1 MKDVGGIG
9 MAEYSTARA
18 NGQIEVG
25 ITPLADALYSAWASP
40 LSSCEGHIVYRSWL
54 QRFLPFLFP
63 LVPFRPFVM
72 FSASEHYAK
81 AFQHNLNL
89 RSDNTYCWMVKGH
102 FHPNDYELVWTVEPF
117 DMRLDREEV
126 DLQLVQA
133 DIQILASISGQAAED
148 CKAAAKPI
156 SRDNANG

>member
-1 MKDVGGIG
+1 MKDVNGIG
-9 MAEYSTARA
+9 MAEYSVARA
-18 NGQIEVG
+18 NGLIEG
-25 ITPLADALYSAWASP
+25 RISPLTDALYSAGAAP
-40 LSSCEGHIVYRSWL
+40 LSSCEGHLVYRSWL

-72 FSASEHYAK
+72 FSASEQYAK
-81 AFQHNLNL
+81 AFQHRLNL
-89 RSDNTYCWMVKGH
+89 RSDNTYCWMIKGH

-117 DMRLDREEV
+117 DVRLNREEV

-133 DIQILASISGQAAED
+133 DIQILASIAGQAAED
-148 CKAAAKPI
+148 CKASSKPI